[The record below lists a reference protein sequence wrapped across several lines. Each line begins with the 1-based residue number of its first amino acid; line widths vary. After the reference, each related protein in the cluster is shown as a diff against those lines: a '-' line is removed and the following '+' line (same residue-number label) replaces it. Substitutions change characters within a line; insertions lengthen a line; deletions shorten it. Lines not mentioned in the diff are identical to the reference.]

1 MSENSFEKSARLLAL
16 DMMNAAVRRAEEAE
30 AEVERLR
37 EALLERE
44 WLHVEWD
51 NHQEG
56 KGADLIAGLCDCGA
70 GGIHEEDCWLAA
82 LLSAAL
88 DEEDEG

>member
-1 MSENSFEKSARLLAL
+1 MSESSFDKTARLLAL

-30 AEVERLR
+30 DEVERLR

-51 NHQEG
+51 NHQARG
-56 KGADLIAGLCDCGA
+56 PT
-70 GGIHEEDCWLAA
+70 
-82 LLSAAL
+82 
-88 DEEDEG
+88 